1 MGGNNMEK
9 VSLSIQNG
17 QPVVTSRQITDDFGK
32 EHSKVIRSIETII
45 ESNSSQNWLQY
56 FIPSE
61 YKDNSGKSNKEY
73 LLTRNGFSLLV
84 MGFTGAK
91 ALQWKLKY
99 IEAFNKMEQVLK
111 EQQTKII
118 SLAKQQE
125 IEARLKNAKVR
136 EANLY
141 LKIAD
146 KVEIPKYKQIM
157 YSKATEVL
165 SGEQLLPLPTTERKS
180 FTAAEIGKRVGLSAN
195 MVGRLANKHNLKTE
209 QYGIEVWDKAKYC
222 DKQIPSF
229 RYYDNVV
236 PVFREILK
244 EV

>member
-1 MGGNNMEK
+1 MEK

-99 IEAFNKMEQVLK
+99 IEAFNKMEDALRRGNPSLTIKEVVQMIKETRSIMK
-111 EQQTKII
+111 EQG
-118 SLAKQQE
+118 SSPSE
-125 IEARLKNAKVR
+125 IAIVVKDICEQFNIKLPDCFVKPEETTLNDVYDMIDFIFELPKNK
-136 EANLY
+136 
-141 LKIAD
+141 
-146 KVEIPKYKQIM
+146 
-157 YSKATEVL
+157 
-165 SGEQLLPLPTTERKS
+165 RKDS
-180 FTAAEIGKRVGLSAN
+180 TYDDYVVSRTI
-195 MVGRLANKHNLKTE
+195 NLKLLNR
-209 QYGIEVWDKAKYC
+209 GD
-222 DKQIPSF
+222 
-229 RYYDNVV
+229 
-236 PVFREILK
+236 
-244 EV
+244 

>member
-1 MGGNNMEK
+1 MEK

-73 LLTRNGFSLLV
+73 LLTRDGFSLLV

-99 IEAFNKMEQVLK
+99 IKAFNKMEEMLKSNKPLASLGEVVKMMKEVRLNMK
-111 EQQTKII
+111 EQGFTPR
-118 SLAKQQE
+118 E
-125 IEARLKNAKVR
+125 IA
-136 EANLY
+136 
-141 LKIAD
+141 IT
-146 KVEIPKYKQIM
+146 IKQICELHGVKLPDCFVKPEETTLNDVYDM
-157 YSKATEVL
+157 IDFIFELPKSK
-165 SGEQLLPLPTTERKS
+165 RKDS
-180 FTAAEIGKRVGLSAN
+180 TYDDYIVSRTI
-195 MVGRLANKHNLKTE
+195 NLKLLNR
-209 QYGIEVWDKAKYC
+209 GD
-222 DKQIPSF
+222 
-229 RYYDNVV
+229 
-236 PVFREILK
+236 
-244 EV
+244 